1 MEILGFGIILEF
13 REVLVQLL
21 ITGGMGS
28 KPANQ
33 NLTYSQGYYGKCEE
47 LGVLILIQEV
57 QEVFSLIKAQLKL
70 KGTLVNV
77 VKWGASLEHRGCR
90 EHPH

>member
-1 MEILGFGIILEF
+1 MVRGILGNE
-13 REVLVQLL
+13 
-21 ITGGMGS
+21 
-28 KPANQ
+28 KN
-33 NLTYSQGYYGKCEE
+33 
-47 LGVLILIQEV
+47 GVLILIQEM

-70 KGTLVNV
+70 KGTFVIM